1 MNAVPARFVHLIE
14 LKLDAVSFSNRGAFA
29 EVMSRLAVLGVMDCI
44 ELAIAPGGG
53 GRLAFVL
60 HRDSSTEVVRAELAG
75 MVGHEAILHCRAR
88 PF

>member
-1 MNAVPARFVHLIE
+1 MNAESFVHLVQ
-14 LKLDAVSFSNRGAFA
+14 LQLDKADFPNRGAFA

-44 ELAIAPGGG
+44 ELAIAPEGG

-60 HRDSSTEVVRAELAG
+60 HRDDSSDGVRADLVDV
-75 MVGHEAILHCRAR
+75 VGAEAILDCRTR

>member
-1 MNAVPARFVHLIE
+1 MNAESFIHLVQ
-14 LKLDAVSFSNRGAFA
+14 LRLDKADFPNRGAFA

-44 ELAIAPGGG
+44 ELAIAPEGG

-60 HRDSSTEVVRAELAG
+60 HREDSSDSVRSNLADVVGAD
-75 MVGHEAILHCRAR
+75 AILDCRMR